1 MKITLVTLAMLMLS
15 LVLPAAGPD
24 AAATVNGT
32 TILKKDLELQ
42 KMWLAENVKRM
53 GREITDSDKPMLEQ
67 QALDSLIEMELLIQE
82 AKRTG
87 VAVTP
92 AEAAK
97 RYEEFKKN
105 FPKPEDFAQ
114 FLKNMDMTEEKLR
127 KDNEREL
134 VVNTLMEKWFATL
147 PAVTDADLEKYYKEN
162 PQQFQQKERVKA
174 SHILVK
180 VDEKATAEE
189 KAAARKKIE
198 GVQAKLKSGGDFAA
212 LAKENSDCPS
222 KERGGDLG
230 FFGKGQMVPE
240 FETAA
245 FALKPGEL
253 SGIVE
258 TKFGYHIIK
267 GAEHQQAGVTPLSE
281 VKDRLKSFLE
291 NQKKRELLQKKLD
304 ELKKGAKIERLI
316 TTPAPAAAPPAA
328 DPHAG
333 HQH

>member
-1 MKITLVTLAMLMLS
+1 MKIAFFTLST
-15 LVLPAAGPD
+15 LVLPLFLLAATPD
-24 AAATVNGT
+24 TVATVNGT
-32 TILKKDLELQ
+32 VIVKKDLELQ
-42 KMWLAENVKRM
+42 KLWLAENLKRM
-53 GREITDSDKPMLEQ
+53 GREVTDADKPMIEQ
-67 QALDSLIEMELLIQE
+67 QALDSLIEMELLTQE
-82 AKRTG
+82 AKKAG
-87 VAVTP
+87 VTVKPEESAQ
-92 AEAAK
+92 
-97 RYEEFKKN
+97 RYEQFKKN
-105 FPKPEDFAQ
+105 FPKPEDFAL

-127 KDNEREL
+127 KDTEREL
-134 VVNTLMEKWFATL
+134 VVNTLMEKWFVTL
-147 PAVTDADLEKYYKEN
+147 PPVTDAELEKYYKDN

-180 VDEKATAEE
+180 VEEGASAET
-189 KAAARKKIE
+189 KAAAKKKIE
-198 GVQAKLKSGGDFAA
+198 GVQAKLKAGGDFAA

-253 SGIVE
+253 SGVVE

-267 GAEHQQAGVTPLSE
+267 GTEHQQPGVTALAD

-291 NQKKRELLQKKLD
+291 NGKKREFLQKKLD
-304 ELKKGAKIERLI
+304 EVKKGAKIERLL
-316 TTPAPAAAPPAA
+316 PAAAPSAAPPSA